1 MIIPKPSEAYPF
13 LSQHNLIK
21 ARFSLPHN
29 DSSTLPEPPNSQ
41 KPLFITTIP
50 FLKSRKKHSSF
61 SNISDSIQKIQ
72 KAPNSTLKSFH
83 HHILFENFR
92 NSSEKQKKTPEK
104 PNKKSFFIN
113 PKNRVSQLHL
123 PISPKKM
130 SVWDVLGMLD
140 PMEKNSPSNS
150 SILKNCL
157 DPNLDLE
164 KYSIRKADKNLI
176 ELTKGAKAG
185 KNLTRLSIV
194 PINEPEFL
202 QAPISTFR
210 SPFSQFL
217 QKSLKGNR
225 ENIEKNNLQEEYN
238 EVKEDVDEIRDKLY
252 YKLNEKPKEQLKES
266 SIFKFSK
273 KTMIALGETKMNK
286 MKEMYDQSK
295 NPIDLKNY
303 KEIGVPKLTYEE
315 LRMITKI
322 YSHNKRDRDHY
333 TLEQLTKN
341 LKYFHQV
348 SKDLRQFILRNSDLV
363 NFPSNS
369 IIIDEKNKGLH
380 IYIILKGGVTI
391 RGNFQKNSE
400 KNNLVLTSLYDGD
413 VFGDFSNEFG
423 WNFTKRPK
431 KGLLMIKEPYVQAC
445 ESTDCLRMDFQIW
458 NGVVIGMLQ
467 KEVNEKI
474 RVLRGMEL
482 FKDEE
487 KTTLMALAS
496 QFKIRSLKMGDVVVH
511 AGEEVGSLFVI
522 IRGSCAIIYRE
533 DDQKYF
539 LGKSEE
545 IQNFSI
551 ETPEDNNFFKE
562 FEQEKEINQ
571 MKNNINVIME
581 QHKNDNLKQDKDNN
595 IIDIPERKESIVK
608 IISPD
613 TSPAQ
618 NINNNDNFTKETT
631 KKTSS
636 KKNPPYSRKNR
647 YQNTMFKPLFR
658 HSVSLLSNPF
668 GESYPKRIFPRE
680 GMKDVIGVLNEL
692 DFFCERALLLD
703 SEIHQKSIHFGEYL
717 NRTSKLTVV
726 SDKEGTVLMELDRK
740 DFLMLPIEI
749 QARVRSLFK
758 DTMEFDTVNREEL
771 GREMKNWE
779 LIRKEIRDN
788 ICKKT

>member
-1 MIIPKPSEAYPF
+1 M
-13 LSQHNLIK
+13 Q
-21 ARFSLPHN
+21 
-29 DSSTLPEPPNSQ
+29 
-41 KPLFITTIP
+41 
-50 FLKSRKKHSSF
+50 SRRKHSSF
-61 SNISDSIQKIQ
+61 SNISDSIQKV
-72 KAPNSTLKSFH
+72 PNSTLKSFH

-92 NSSEKQKKTPEK
+92 NTSEKQKKKPEK
-104 PNKKSFFIN
+104 DHKKSFFIN
-113 PKNRVSQLHL
+113 INPKNKVSQLHL
-123 PISPKKM
+123 PMSPKNKM

-140 PMEKNSPSNS
+140 PMEKNNSPSNNS

-157 DPNLDLE
+157 DPNLDLK

-185 KNLTRLSIV
+185 KNLTRISIV
-194 PINEPEFL
+194 PINGPEFL
-202 QAPISTFR
+202 QAPLSTFR
-210 SPFSQFL
+210 SPFAQFL

-225 ENIEKNNLQEEYN
+225 ENIEKNNLQAEYN

-252 YKLNEKPKEQLKES
+252 YKMNEKPKEQLKES

-315 LRMITKI
+315 LRMITEI

-341 LKYFHQV
+341 LKFFHKV
-348 SKDLRQFILRNSDLV
+348 SKDLRQFILRNSDFV
-363 NFPSNS
+363 SFPSS
-369 IIIDEKNKGLH
+369 EIIIDDKNKGLH
-380 IYIILKGGVTI
+380 IYIILKGGVNI
-391 RGNFQKNSE
+391 RGIFQKNTE
-400 KNNLVLTSLYDGD
+400 KMNLVLTSLYDGD
-413 VFGDFSNEFG
+413 VFGDFSNEYG

-445 ESTDCLRMDFQIW
+445 ETTDCLRMDFQIW
-458 NGVVIGMLQ
+458 NGVVMGMLQ

-474 RVLRGMEL
+474 RVLRSMEL

-496 QFKIRSLKMGDVVVH
+496 QFKIRSLKMGDVVVN
-511 AGEEVGSLFVI
+511 AGEEIRSLFVI
-522 IRGSCAIIYRE
+522 MRGRCAIIYRE

-539 LGKSEE
+539 LDRKSEE

-551 ETPEDNNFFKE
+551 ENPIENNFFKE
-562 FEQEKEINQ
+562 FEQQKEIKNYDDIPQ
-571 MKNNINVIME
+571 MKNNVNNI
-581 QHKNDNLKQDKDNN
+581 DKDNN
-595 IIDIPERKESIVK
+595 TINAFEKKESAIK
-608 IISPD
+608 INSPD

-618 NINNNDNFTKETT
+618 NINNNDNFPKEATKNTST
-631 KKTSS
+631 KKT
-636 KKNPPYSRKNR
+636 PPKSRKNR

-658 HSVSLLSNPF
+658 RSISILSNPI
-668 GESYPKRIFPRE
+668 GEPYPTRIFPRE

-692 DFFCERALLLD
+692 DYFCERALLLD

-717 NRTSKLTVV
+717 NKNSKLTIV
-726 SDKEGTVLMELDRK
+726 SDKEGTIIMELDRK

-749 QARVRSLFK
+749 QTRVRSLFK

-771 GREMKNWE
+771 CRQMKNWE
-779 LIRKEIRDN
+779 LIRKEIKDN